1 MNRVLS
7 TEEFDKQEQ
16 NISKDYQ
23 DQIRKIIQELKT
35 TSDVGKPLGFPFFR
49 EKKMDKYR
57 VYFLI
62 YKEHNTILLVTISD
76 KKTQQETIDEIKRD
90 LSIYKELIKKTLNI

>member
-1 MNRVLS
+1 MNKVLS
-7 TEEFDKQEQ
+7 TQEFDINEKEL
-16 NISKDYQ
+16 SKDYQ
-23 DQIRKIIQELKT
+23 EQVQKIIEELKIT
-35 TSDVGKPLGFPFFR
+35 GDVGKPLGFPFFR
-49 EKKMDKYR
+49 EKKMGKYR

-90 LSIYKELIKKTLNI
+90 LPIYKDLIQKTLKL